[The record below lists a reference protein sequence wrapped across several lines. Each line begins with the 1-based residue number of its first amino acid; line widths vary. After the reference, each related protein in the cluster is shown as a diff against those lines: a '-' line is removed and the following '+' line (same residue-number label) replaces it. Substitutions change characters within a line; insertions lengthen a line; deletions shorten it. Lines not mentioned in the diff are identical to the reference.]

1 MTNVCKHFNKIIKM
15 IKVKII
21 LVVLI
26 LIQVK
31 NNNNFN
37 YKIKKLYKKSNK
49 CLKTSKKEI
58 FLLNR

>member
-15 IKVKII
+15 IKIKII
-21 LVVLI
+21 LMLI

-49 CLKTSKKEI
+49 C
-58 FLLNR
+58 